1 MKIKDSR
8 IIITGG
14 AAGIGAALARRF
26 HQAGAKQIIIVDHE
40 TKAAEYIAAE
50 VGGLSVSIDVCNEQA
65 LKELVDRIEL
75 EEGAIDLFVSNAG
88 TGKGDGKPWWAT
100 SASNDDWQLLWQ
112 LHVMA
117 HVYAA
122 RACLPY
128 FINRQ
133 SGWFLNTASAAGLLN
148 QIGDAA
154 YSTTKHAAIGFAESL
169 AITHGDDGIGVSVLA
184 PQAVATGLIGM
195 ANGKSDIAGVLTP
208 EQVAQSVVE
217 GLERG
222 DFMILPHPEVKKFFA
237 AKAENYN
244 RWVGGMRK
252 LRRQSI
258 ALNPESGIRLPVS
271 QLKESK

>member
-1 MKIKDSR
+1 VKIKDSR
-8 IIITGG
+8 IVITGG

-26 HQAGAKQIIIVDHE
+26 SAAGAKQIVIVDRDAV
-40 TKAAEYIAAE
+40 AAQQVAAD
-50 VGGLSVSIDVCNEQA
+50 VVGLSASLDVCDETA
-65 LKELVDRIEL
+65 LKELVDRIET

-88 TGKGDGKPWWAT
+88 AGKGDGDPWWAT
-100 SASNDDWQLLWQ
+100 SASNDDWNLLWQ

-122 RACLPY
+122 RACLPH
-128 FINRQ
+128 FLARK

-169 AITHGDDGIGVSVLA
+169 AITHGDDGVGVSVLA

-195 ANGKSDIAGVLTP
+195 ADGQTDIAGVLTP
-208 EQVAQSVVE
+208 EQVAETVVV
-217 GLERG
+217 GLERR

-237 AKAENYN
+237 AKADNYE

-271 QLKESK
+271 QLKEAK